1 MWFHWFAQNHKS
13 NDTSHPQ
20 TSPSSLPG
28 NQQRQIS
35 SWDSFQLLWAFS
47 TISPDVPSRGGWTR
61 GESLQREILPSRN
74 WKGWQPFHSWQT
86 SVLWGNGVWEQ
97 FRKSRWDFTCSAS
110 STLLSIL
117 IVLLTSLKRKG
128 VKLLWAS
135 SLLLEGAMAL
145 EMWCWQR
152 PRRWLCRHL
161 IYWAMGEQLWCLPQ
175 NDCRNPELELSLNL
189 RCPPCPLQGSC
200 SCWQGI
206 LACHALFALC
216 NFIHLF
222 RKKGCFMGKHK
233 MQVQK
238 SFVISVKK
246 HFLIKTLSVTILW
259 IVLVLGF
266 FITNT
271 SSGGV

>member
-1 MWFHWFAQNHKS
+1 MIPRIHRPLHHHFQE
-13 NDTSHPQ
+13 TSKDKYPPEIVSSFFGLSQPFPQ
-20 TSPSSLPG
+20 MCPRGVAGPAEIG
-28 NQQRQIS
+28 KA
-35 SWDSFQLLWAFS
+35 DSCFTA
-47 TISPDVPSRGGWTR
+47 
-61 GESLQREILPSRN
+61 
-74 WKGWQPFHSWQT
+74 FHSWQT

-135 SLLLEGAMAL
+135 SLLLEGAMSL

-152 PRRWLCRHL
+152 PRSWLCCHL
-161 IYWAMGEQLWCLPQ
+161 IYWTMGEQLWCLPQ
-175 NDCRNPELELSLNL
+175 NHCRNPELELSLNL
-189 RCPPCPLQGSC
+189 RCPPCPLRGSC

-206 LACHALFALC
+206 LACHASFALC

-259 IVLVLGF
+259 IVLVLGL